1 VDTPY
6 MNVSASDV
14 AALVARVMVM
24 RMIAAI
30 T

>member
-1 VDTPY
+1 VGAPD
-6 MNVSASDV
+6 MSGNASDMM
-14 AALVARVMVM
+14 ASAARVMVM